1 MSIKKLYYYF
11 FYKIYKAIQYT
22 SAPFGDFLTN
32 FKAGL
37 VMIALE
43 IWSIFSIGIYYS
55 LITNTKIEWSISMS
69 PIYILLIVIIGFNYY
84 SSLDYLNIW
93 KDYYNEFERLPKKKN
108 LIGSWIVFGI
118 VLLIVGNLIFSFYC
132 LDQQARQDQV
142 GPYAPEIVAKER
154 REDSLQKAQQIENL
168 KKIYGEDKK

>member
-11 FYKIYKAIQYT
+11 FYKIYKSIQYT
-22 SAPFGDFLTN
+22 SAPFGQFLTN

-43 IWSIFSIGIYYS
+43 IWCAFSMGIYYS
-55 LITNTKIEWSISMS
+55 LITNTKVELSVSM
-69 PIYILLIVIIGFNYY
+69 PIIYIPLILIIAFNYY
-84 SSLDYLNIW
+84 TLDYLEIW
-93 KDYYNEFERLPKKKN
+93 KNYNREFDQLPRKKN
-108 LIGSWIVFGI
+108 ILGSWMVFGI
-118 VLLIVGNLIFSFYC
+118 VLLIIGNFIFSFYC
-132 LDQQARQDQV
+132 LDRQARKDQV

-154 REDSLQKAQQIENL
+154 REDSLQKAKQIENL

>member
-22 SAPFGDFLTN
+22 SAPFGEFLTN

-43 IWSIFSIGIYYS
+43 IWSVFFIGIYYS
-55 LITNTKIEWSISMS
+55 LITDTKIELFISM
-69 PIYILLIVIIGFNYY
+69 PIIYIPLITIIGFNYY
-84 SSLDYLNIW
+84 SLNYLTIW
-93 KDYYNEFERLPKKKN
+93 KSYYKEFEQLPKRKN
-108 LIGSWIVFGI
+108 IMGSWVVFGI
-118 VLLIVGNLIFSFYC
+118 VLFIIANLIFSFYC
-132 LDQQARQDQV
+132 LDQEARRNQT
-142 GPYAPEIVAKER
+142 GPYTPEIVEKEKK
-154 REDSLQKAQQIENL
+154 EDSLQKAKQIEHL